1 MKVVHIGFQYGSCN
15 TGGAAIAATRLH
27 LALLKA
33 GVESHYVCVHQRE
46 DGPNVHVL
54 PRQGVSRLVYFAL
67 TKLMRCIWR
76 FTSYRRSICLN
87 LIPMFGLKRLL
98 AKIEPD
104 VVHVQWINADV
115 CSFEQ
120 LSKWPYRLVFN
131 LHDLYMINAIAPHP
145 KDDTRFLTGFTKSNS
160 RRLERWLFSR
170 KSRLIDRSRAREVSF
185 VGPSNWVASMCR
197 RSLIGKDVPVHVVG
211 NLVDPAIRYHK
222 EWRMPHEQ
230 FTILFCA
237 FGGRGNSYKGWG
249 DLESAVHILAEA
261 IECKESVCVNVCGE
275 EAQDYEMSGIKV
287 HFIGIVTEP
296 EKLCKVYH
304 AADILAFPSRQ
315 ETQGMAKIEA
325 LLCGLPVVT
334 FDRTACAEGIIHG
347 QTGWVVAD
355 GDINLFVD
363 GLKYYYKKF
372 CHNMISHE
380 SIAGVSQKF
389 MSEKKVLDVLMRV
402 YCGSGQKVK

>member
-46 DGPNVHVL
+46 DGANVHVL
-54 PRQGVSRLVYFAL
+54 PKQGVSRLVYFAL

-87 LIPMFGLKRLL
+87 LIPMFGLELLL
-98 AKIEPD
+98 AKIKPD

-120 LSKWPYRLVFN
+120 LSKLPYRLVFN
-131 LHDLYMINAIAPHP
+131 LHDLYMINAIEPHP
-145 KDDTRFLTGFTKSNS
+145 KDDTRFMTGFVRSDSLK
-160 RRLERWLFSR
+160 LERWLFNR
-170 KSRLIDRSRAREVSF
+170 KCRLIDRCRAKGVAF
-185 VGPSNWVASMCR
+185 VGPSNWVASMSR
-197 RSLIGKDVPVHVVG
+197 RSLIGKDVPAYVVG
-211 NLVDPAIRYHK
+211 NLVDPAIRFHK
-222 EWRMPHEQ
+222 EWRMPHEH

-237 FGGRGNSYKGWG
+237 FGGRGNSYKGWR
-249 DLESAVHILAEA
+249 DLESVVHILAEK
-261 IECKESVCVNVCGE
+261 IECKERICVNVCGE

-287 HFIGIVTEP
+287 HFIGMVTVP

-304 AADILAFPSRQ
+304 SADILAFPSRQ

-347 QTGWVVAD
+347 QTGWVAAD
-355 GDINLFVD
+355 GDINSFADGILHYYELFSRNLMPHAVIAESAEKLVGERTIID
-363 GLKYYYKKF
+363 DLLKIY
-372 CHNMISHE
+372 H
-380 SIAGVSQKF
+380 G
-389 MSEKKVLDVLMRV
+389 
-402 YCGSGQKVK
+402 